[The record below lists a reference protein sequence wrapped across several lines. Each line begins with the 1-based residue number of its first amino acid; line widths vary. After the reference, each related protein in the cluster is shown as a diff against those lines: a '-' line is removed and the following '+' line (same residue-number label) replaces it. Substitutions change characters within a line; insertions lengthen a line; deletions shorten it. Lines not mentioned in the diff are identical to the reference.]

1 MRLPPRAPAE
11 QLLSAGAT
19 KELGHKLAVAFLET
33 TDIHYV
39 TILKKMHAFYYMCR
53 NSGDHRVSENRY
65 ECIMHQTHFFS
76 LSAIVVQIVQKI

>member
-39 TILKKMHAFYYMCR
+39 TIFKKCMHFITCAGIPVTTVLVRTGM
-53 NSGDHRVSENRY
+53 NAS
-65 ECIMHQTHFFS
+65 CIKRISFPCLL
-76 LSAIVVQIVQKI
+76 LSCK

>member
-39 TILKKMHAFYYMCR
+39 TILKKNA
-53 NSGDHRVSENRY
+53 
-65 ECIMHQTHFFS
+65 CILLH
-76 LSAIVVQIVQKI
+76 VQEFR